1 MHLLLVDQ
9 MTCPRCG
16 PEFGLILLADKMK
29 ERRVLD
35 GQLGCS
41 NCRSQYPLVDGCGD
55 LRVPFLSDPSEGF
68 LGVSGELPKA
78 MEIAALLGLTG
89 GYGNVGLIGNLSG
102 GIRDLIEITTN
113 FEFVGIHHEND
124 DLSVYTAIDRENGII
139 CGPRLPFRNECFRG
153 VVVSGREKQDCMM
166 EVVRILASNG
176 RLAVWESTLESRD
189 FLLQLGLKI
198 LMKQRGIAVWER
210 S

>member
-1 MHLLLVDQ
+1 LHLLLVDQ

-41 NCRSQYPLVDGCGD
+41 NCRSQYPLVGGCGD

-68 LGVSGELPKA
+68 VGVSGKLPKA

-102 GIRDLIEITTN
+102 VIRDLIEITTN
-113 FEFVGIHHEND
+113 FEFIGIHHELD
-124 DLSVYTAIDRENGII
+124 DLNLYTAIERENGII
-139 CGPRLPFRNECFRG
+139 SGPKLPFRNECFRG

-176 RLAVWESTLESRD
+176 RLVVWESTLESRE

-198 LMKQRGIAVWER
+198 LIEQGDIAVWER

>member
-1 MHLLLVDQ
+1 

-29 ERRVLD
+29 KRRVLD

-41 NCRSQYPLVDGCGD
+41 NCRSQYPLVGGCGD
-55 LRVPFLSDPSEGF
+55 LRVPFVSDPDEGF
-68 LGVSGELPKA
+68 VGVSGELPKP

-102 GIRDLIEITTN
+102 GIRDLIEITAN
-113 FEFVGIHHEND
+113 VEFVGIHHETD
-124 DLSVYTAIDRENGII
+124 DLSVYTPVDRENGII
-139 CGPRLPFRNECFRG
+139 CGPGLPFRNKCFRG

-166 EVVRILASNG
+166 EMARILASNG
-176 RLAVWESTLESRD
+176 RLAVWESTIESRD
-189 FLLQLGLKI
+189 ILLQSGLKI
-198 LMKQRGIAVWER
+198 LMEQRGVAVWER